1 MVKVRKIKK
10 KWANMVGFGVYL
22 ACCRLHESVSIKL
35 RKNYKSLK
43 SLVSRRYFNYT
54 PVASCIKLIRT
65 IVPVTFSVLQL
76 SHIKA
81 YPYINNKKRK
91 RNNNNNNIFQVLR
104 NKYINYAPVAKVAR
118 VDNVPV
124 CCF

>member
-65 IVPVTFSVLQL
+65 IVPVTFSVLQVT
-76 SHIKA
+76 SKHIH
-81 YPYINNKKRK
+81 ILTTKKEK
-91 RNNNNNNIFQVLR
+91 EIIIIIIFF
-104 NKYINYAPVAKVAR
+104 KS
-118 VDNVPV
+118 
-124 CCF
+124 